1 MDKGIQASS
10 LPLEDIIGEEL
21 EDIVTLLCSTGT
33 QKSRLYED
41 ILSMVERGMIKIA
54 LKRSGNV
61 KITTADFLGINRNTL
76 HKKIDKLGIDCRKIR
91 K

>member
-1 MDKGIQASS
+1 MDKKVQASS

-21 EDIVTLLCSTGT
+21 EDIVTLLYSTGAE
-33 QKSRLYED
+33 KSRLYDD

-54 LKRSGNV
+54 LKRSSNV